1 MPRISFHVMKTEWT
15 LTEQRQVK
23 IKRKST
29 KKVAKKQPKQ
39 YNEKETTKN
48 LEEKNNFFLEFTQYT
63 NSQRTHTHTL
73 MNIRTQILPL

>member
-29 KKVAKKQPKQ
+29 KKVEKKQLKQ

-48 LEEKNNFFLEFTQYT
+48 LEEKITFF
-63 NSQRTHTHTL
+63 
-73 MNIRTQILPL
+73 